1 MPSYQTRD
9 FFFFLIVNW
18 EALFVRSLAN
28 NCASVQLFFPL
39 EQKGLLVN
47 EYFSQARVCIFGS
60 APLQDTLLTHQV
72 PEQGESC
79 QCQLKERLSM
89 RMKMLVYC
97 HRLRK
102 LWEGACC
109 QKVNVWAAE
118 LSWMPPPEV
127 TCFLVLVQLRGAPG
141 NTSIQ
146 SLHTHMY
153 ISDLRG
159 GTSTL
164 IFGKNTEYFLP
175 GEKKKRSTD
184 STASTCSI
192 QFMLTHYLSAGSSY
206 LKNNKIKPP
215 KFISAIAR
223 PDWCRKL
230 QSRNISIL
238 KNLHIIWYFN
248 YSAVKCLK
256 LFDLKDLEAV
266 AAKEGGI
273 YKS

>member
-159 GTSTL
+159 GTDFWQEHRVFSSW
-164 IFGKNTEYFLP
+164 G
-175 GEKKKRSTD
+175 KKKKEVQTVLL
-184 STASTCSI
+184 AHAVFNLCSPI
-192 QFMLTHYLSAGSSY
+192 IWVLG
-206 LKNNKIKPP
+206 
-215 KFISAIAR
+215 
-223 PDWCRKL
+223 
-230 QSRNISIL
+230 
-238 KNLHIIWYFN
+238 LHI
-248 YSAVKCLK
+248 
-256 LFDLKDLEAV
+256 
-266 AAKEGGI
+266 
-273 YKS
+273 

>member
-1 MPSYQTRD
+1 MKNLFYHQWQQELILILTFWVVRAKLSDQGF

-118 LSWMPPPEV
+118 LSWMPPLEV

-146 SLHTHMY
+146 SLHMY

-159 GTSTL
+159 GTDFWQEHRVFSSW
-164 IFGKNTEYFLP
+164 G
-175 GEKKKRSTD
+175 KKKKYRQY
-184 STASTCSI
+184 C
-192 QFMLTHYLSAGSSY
+192 
-206 LKNNKIKPP
+206 
-215 KFISAIAR
+215 
-223 PDWCRKL
+223 
-230 QSRNISIL
+230 
-238 KNLHIIWYFN
+238 
-248 YSAVKCLK
+248 
-256 LFDLKDLEAV
+256 
-266 AAKEGGI
+266 
-273 YKS
+273 